1 MAVSADFVILA
12 NKCFIAINLRQ
23 MQRTMK
29 YELLQLYYETD
40 EETLI
45 TLQNDMFFA
54 FLMYVLHDSYG
65 LL

>member
-1 MAVSADFVILA
+1 
-12 NKCFIAINLRQ
+12 